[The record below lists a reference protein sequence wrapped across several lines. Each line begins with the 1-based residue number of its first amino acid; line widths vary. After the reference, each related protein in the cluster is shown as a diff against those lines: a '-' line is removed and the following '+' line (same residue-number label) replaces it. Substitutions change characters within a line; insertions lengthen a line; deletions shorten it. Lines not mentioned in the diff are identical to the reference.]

1 LFSDE
6 CHQSISRV
14 DSLPA
19 TSAFNNYTF
28 VARGNGQRGVKRERR
43 EEETSAALSIYH
55 PLESRGQHNRDNIMA
70 L

>member
-1 LFSDE
+1 MP
-6 CHQSISRV
+6 SIDLLRR
-14 DSLPA
+14 LPA
-19 TSAFNNYTF
+19 ASAFNNYTF
-28 VARGNGQRGVKRERR
+28 VARGSGQRGVKRERR